1 MFVKDSGRG
10 AFVGVCHANAGLRAG
25 CARGAWT
32 GAVFGLQ
39 LVNDDFV
46 PEAAMTANKRRAPT
60 SNIIVRVLIP
70 SVLAVGLLA
79 SNAQAGGVY
88 PHPHPRR
95 PVDAATFDALLSAVT
110 AESFADGKIER
121 IRAVASEHSFSG
133 GQAVTLLATFDFWIE
148 RLDALRATPL
158 TDRAGANA
166 VLRYF
171 SGAPATIQ
179 TEAQHIIDGE

>member
-1 MFVKDSGRG
+1 
-10 AFVGVCHANAGLRAG
+10 
-25 CARGAWT
+25 
-32 GAVFGLQ
+32 
-39 LVNDDFV
+39 
-46 PEAAMTANKRRAPT
+46 MTANKRRART
-60 SNIIVRVLIP
+60 SKILVRVLIP
-70 SVLAVGLLA
+70 SVLAVGVLA
-79 SNAQAGGVY
+79 ANAQASGGVY

-171 SGAPATIQ
+171 SGAPSTIQ
-179 TEAQHIIDGE
+179 TEAQHILGGE